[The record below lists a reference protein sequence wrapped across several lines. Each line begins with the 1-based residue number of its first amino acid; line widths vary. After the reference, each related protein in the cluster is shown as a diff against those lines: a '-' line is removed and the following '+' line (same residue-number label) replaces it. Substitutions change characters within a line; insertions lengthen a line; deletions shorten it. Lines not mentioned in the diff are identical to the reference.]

1 MKEYPLGSLA
11 GLRLSTAPS
20 AVAGFIILWLVLAV
34 VGATLLEMSWG
45 MAILFGLLATLL
57 HFVSELLHQFGHAW
71 AARRT
76 GYPMTGIRFW
86 TIFSASIYPADEPQ
100 LPAATHIRRAL
111 GGAPVN
117 IVLALLSLPLVFALR
132 PAGGLAG
139 SLAGSLPWY
148 LALFFF
154 LDNFFILGLGAF
166 LPLGFNDGSTLLY
179 WWGKK

>member
-11 GLRLSTAPS
+11 GLRLSTVPS
-20 AVAGFIILWLVLAV
+20 AVAGFFILWLVLAG
-34 VGATLLEMSWG
+34 VGATLLDMSWG

-71 AARRT
+71 AART
-76 GYPMTGIRFW
+76 VGYPMTGIRFW
-86 TIFSASIYPADEPQ
+86 TIFSTSIYPPNEPQ

-117 IVLALLSLPLVFALR
+117 IVLALLSLPIVFALR

-139 SLAGSLPWY
+139 SLPWY
-148 LALFFF
+148 LTLFFF
-154 LDNFFILGLGAF
+154 LDNFFIFGLGAF

-179 WWGKK
+179 WWGKR

>member
-11 GLRLSTAPS
+11 GLRLSTLPS
-20 AVAGFIILWLVLAV
+20 AVAGFIILWLILAL
-34 VGATLLEMSWG
+34 VGATLLGMSPG
-45 MAILFGLLATLL
+45 LAILFGLLATLL
-57 HFVSELLHQFGHAW
+57 HFLSELLHQFGHAW
-71 AARRT
+71 AARRA

-86 TIFSASIYPADEPQ
+86 TIFSTSIYPADEPA

-117 IVLALLSLPLVFALR
+117 IILALLILPLVFALR
-132 PAGGLAG
+132 PAGG
-139 SLAGSLPWY
+139 LPWY

-154 LDNFFILGLGAF
+154 LDNFFIFGLGAF

-179 WWGKK
+179 WWGKR